1 MRIALK
7 ALAGLAAVDA
17 IQAHLHSSSCTSS
30 SASRSAATAD
40 ADAEL
45 FRDLSS
51 APTTIKRF
59 RRLLVEGGALRT
71 GEALEKLIV
80 FDFNGPELAN
90 GAMGVPPELIPGLPV
105 CRQKLPNRRK
115 VLTWHTHTEHAHF

>member
-7 ALAGLAAVDA
+7 ALTGLAAVGV
-17 IQAHLHSSSCTSS
+17 IHAHPHSSSCTSN
-30 SASRSAATAD
+30 SASRPAATAD

-51 APTTIKRF
+51 APTAIERF

-80 FDFNGPELAN
+80 FDFNGPEPAS
-90 GAMGVPPELIPGLPV
+90 GAMGGAVKAAVSIV
-105 CRQKLPNRRK
+105 SYI
-115 VLTWHTHTEHAHF
+115 

>member
-7 ALAGLAAVDA
+7 ALAGLAAVGV
-17 IQAHLHSSSCTSS
+17 IQAHPHSSSCTSS
-30 SASRSAATAD
+30 SASRPAATAD

-80 FDFNGPELAN
+80 FDFNGPEPAS
-90 GAMGVPPELIPGLPV
+90 GAMGGAVKAAVSTASDI
-105 CRQKLPNRRK
+105 
-115 VLTWHTHTEHAHF
+115 